1 MVMKQ
6 SQRGIT
12 FIGFAIMLCIV
23 GFFAYV
29 AMKLVPVYSEYM
41 GVVKSMNQL
50 QTEPGIGSKEVGE
63 IRQMLDTK
71 FSIQYVDENTV
82 PPQNIQLKRQS
93 GAASLRV
100 FYDKRIDFIYNV
112 DLLVSFDK
120 TVNLTGSAAAVE

>member
-1 MVMKQ
+1 MKQ

-12 FIGFAIMLCIV
+12 FIGFILMMCVV

-50 QTEPGIGSKEVGE
+50 QTEPGIASKDISE
-63 IRQMLDTK
+63 IRQLLGVK
-71 FSIQYVDENTV
+71 FDIQYVDESMI
-82 PPQNIQLKRQS
+82 PPQNIQLKKQS
-93 GAASLRV
+93 GAASLRI
-100 FYDKRIDFIYNV
+100 FYDKRVDFIYNV

-120 TVNLTGSAAAVE
+120 TVNLSGTGAAVE